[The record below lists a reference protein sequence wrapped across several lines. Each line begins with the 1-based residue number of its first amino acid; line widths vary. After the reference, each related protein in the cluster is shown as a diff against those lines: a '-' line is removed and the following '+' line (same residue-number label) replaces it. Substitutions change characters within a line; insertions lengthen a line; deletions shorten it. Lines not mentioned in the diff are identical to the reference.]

1 MYRIYTDNEQ
11 FNFQVNRF
19 LADYDNNPEMHSLI
33 IDTVQKI
40 HNFDDWFEAWSKL
53 AISAEKNASKTQK
66 SNDYGL
72 ASTYYRMADFFLNE
86 KDERKEAIYEGYK
99 KNFYKSV
106 DTSNL
111 IFEDVKYKNGFMP
124 VARINHPNAD
134 RTLIFHGGF
143 DSYLEELISL
153 TLKRGLYKE
162 LTNYN
167 FILFEGPGQ
176 GRALRSGLPLT
187 PKWEDPV
194 GYLIDYY
201 NLESV
206 DLLGM
211 SLGGYLSLR
220 AAAKEHR
227 IRRVIAFDVMFN
239 IQDALVMKYPQV
251 LETINH
257 LDDSKVAN
265 EFNNFLLKISKN
277 NVDLAFKLYR
287 GMDITMTKQPIDFV
301 KQALEYTLEGIMDE
315 VRSDTLLIGCTK
327 DLYVPANVA
336 AKEAAQLVNAR
347 SLTLKILTEKTGGE
361 RHCQAG
367 YPEIAMQI
375 IIEFL
380 SSNNLMTK

>member
-1 MYRIYTDNEQ
+1 
-11 FNFQVNRF
+11 
-19 LADYDNNPEMHSLI
+19 
-33 IDTVQKI
+33 
-40 HNFDDWFEAWSKL
+40 
-53 AISAEKNASKTQK
+53 
-66 SNDYGL
+66 
-72 ASTYYRMADFFLNE
+72 
-86 KDERKEAIYEGYK
+86 
-99 KNFYKSV
+99 
-106 DTSNL
+106 
-111 IFEDVKYKNGFMP
+111 MP

-176 GRALRSGLPLT
+176 GLALRSGLPLT

-227 IRRVIAFDVMFN
+227 IRRVIAFDVMYN
-239 IQDALVMKYPQV
+239 IQDALVMKYLQV

-380 SSNNLMTK
+380 SPNNLMTK